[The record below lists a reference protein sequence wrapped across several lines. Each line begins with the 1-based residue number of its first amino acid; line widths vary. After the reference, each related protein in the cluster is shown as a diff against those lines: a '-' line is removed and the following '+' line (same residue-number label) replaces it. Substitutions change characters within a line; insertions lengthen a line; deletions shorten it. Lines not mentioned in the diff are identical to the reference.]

1 MKKLIALLLAL
12 MLALALAVPAS
23 AAGEDIGIIG
33 GTDGLTYILVGED
46 QGTAPDTIFGTA
58 ENIDWDA
65 IMKEMAERR
74 TREIIGFPTFLL
86 RIVSLPTIEW
96 HVESGD
102 DLMVFFVE
110 VVLPG

>member
-1 MKKLIALLLAL
+1 MVIGVESLFGYGFPFVLFEGQTPFRLLSRYIAIA
-12 MLALALAVPAS
+12 
-23 AAGEDIGIIG
+23 
-33 GTDGLTYILVGED
+33 
-46 QGTAPDTIFGTA
+46 
-58 ENIDWDA
+58 
-65 IMKEMAERR
+65 KEMAERR